1 MYIEPNLKPLFA
13 NLKRLK
19 IGKYLSSTE
28 FKLCALEHDFEDF
41 WFECL
46 NSVYRRSNVIVI
58 GSKSTIDEETALMIF
73 LSQCYV
79 RNDNS
84 FDDVIYIILLN
95 FAKWNTT
102 RLDYT
107 SVISNL
113 KKIGF
118 SKEYILG
125 FIKEFRRNQEKKPF
139 KIETVSNNISNE
151 PPLIS
156 VNSNKIFVV
165 HGRDDKSR
173 LELCNL
179 LKDDLKLEPIVLQE
193 MPNDSIETIIAK
205 FERLANECSAAIILF
220 TPDDDAGENKRARQN
235 VILELGYFLGKFH
248 DKANRRIIILKKG
261 HPEIP
266 SDISGVLYLEY
277 NKAVKE
283 SYYDL
288 KKQFDHW
295 GYPLS

>member
-1 MYIEPNLKPLFA
+1 MYIEPKLKPLFA

-19 IGKYLSSTE
+19 IGKYLSTNE
-28 FKLCALEHDFEDF
+28 FKLCALENNFEGF
-41 WFECL
+41 WDECL
-46 NSVYRRSNVIVI
+46 TSVYRKRNIIVI
-58 GSKSTIDEETALMIF
+58 GSKSTEDEETALMIF

-79 RNDNS
+79 QNDNC
-84 FDDVIYIILLN
+84 FDDVIYIILQN
-95 FAKWNTT
+95 FAKWNIT

-107 SVISNL
+107 SVVHNF

-125 FIKEFRRNQEKKPF
+125 FIKEFRSVQVKKPF
-139 KIETVSNNISNE
+139 KIEALSNNILNE
-151 PPLIS
+151 PPLLS

-235 VILELGYFLGKFH
+235 T
-248 DKANRRIIILKKG
+248 NRQK
-261 HPEIP
+261 
-266 SDISGVLYLEY
+266 
-277 NKAVKE
+277 
-283 SYYDL
+283 
-288 KKQFDHW
+288 
-295 GYPLS
+295 